1 MEEFRD
7 RPELANLETDRV
19 RLRNRSRN
27 LFFGKILR
35 EKNKT
40 LKQLKINSGV
50 HLVVQFLEE
59 AENLKNTEILL
70 LVRKRDVANM
80 DYHAFIE
87 FKYDYGKN
95 LPTLTHLCEQL
106 SAPLEILSENMSVAK
121 YIPHAYDWKYWD
133 PNEDI
138 EVKKKGK
145 ANNKGKK
152 KGKNKEDTKE
162 EVKVEQEEHV
172 EITPKVSPLSF
183 QKMNTFD
190 LRLVPFLLSEGDILG
205 VRDNSEVGADKDNF
219 QTLNDIQNR
228 EKLEELK
235 KLDKEAKKD
244 LGKKDIASN
253 DPFKIFTDF

>member
-7 RPELANLETDRV
+7 RTELANLETDRM

-50 HLVVQFLEE
+50 HLVVQFLDE
-59 AENLKNTEILL
+59 AETLKNTEIILL
-70 LVRKRDVANM
+70 IRKRDVANM

-87 FKYDYGKN
+87 FKYDHGKN
-95 LPTLTHLCEQL
+95 LPTLNNLSNQL
-106 SAPLEILSENMSVAK
+106 AVPLGINSENMSIAK

-152 KGKNKEDTKE
+152 KGKNKEETKE
-162 EVKVEQEEHV
+162 EVKVEQEEKI
-172 EITPKVSPLSF
+172 ET
-183 QKMNTFD
+183 QKMSTYD

-205 VRDNSEVGADKDNF
+205 VRDDSEVGADKDNF

-244 LGKKDIASN
+244 MGQKDRVSN